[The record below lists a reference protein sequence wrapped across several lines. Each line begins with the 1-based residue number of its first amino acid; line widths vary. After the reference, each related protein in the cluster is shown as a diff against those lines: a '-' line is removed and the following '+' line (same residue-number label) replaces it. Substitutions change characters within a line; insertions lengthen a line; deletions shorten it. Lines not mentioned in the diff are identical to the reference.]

1 MPKLYDNLASAAIQ
15 ALKTILQERKR
26 TSHVL
31 QKITAKHPKW
41 GARDRRTVYTIVYD
55 CIRWRRLF
63 ANMIQANFEE
73 ISEDQLLSV
82 WCHRNEFIWNN
93 NIETL
98 RQNEL
103 KNMPPEV
110 LASYPDW
117 LFALG
122 SKELPSLWD
131 QEYAALNKQA
141 AVSIR
146 VNRLRSHP
154 EKLQMELQQ
163 RYAIKSRL
171 MKGFPD
177 ALQLEQGRK
186 LNKNSLFLK
195 GYFEIQDAHSQK
207 IAPFTKVA
215 PGMNVI
221 DMCAGA
227 GGKSL
232 HLAALMRNKGQ
243 LLAYDLEETKL
254 KSLHQRSERAG
265 VKIIQSNLLKK
276 DTELPENKK
285 WADVVLIDAPCSGL
299 GTLKRNPELKW
310 RLSLEQIETLQD
322 TQFKLLESAAEW
334 VKPKGVLVYA
344 TCSILPSENERQIE
358 QFLNKNQGFELEE
371 KQQLYAHQSEFDGF
385 FMARLKRTI

>member
-63 ANMIQANFEE
+63 ANTIQVNFEE

-93 NIETL
+93 NKETL
-98 RQNEL
+98 RKNEL
-103 KNMPPEV
+103 NNIPPEV

-122 SKELPSLWD
+122 SKELPSLWN
-131 QEYAALNKQA
+131 QEHEALNKQA

-163 RYAIKSRL
+163 RYAIKSQL
-171 MKGFPD
+171 MNGFPD

-243 LLAYDLEETKL
+243 LLAYDLDETKL
-254 KSLHQRSERAG
+254 KLLHQRSERAG
-265 VKIIQSNLLKK
+265 VKIIQSNILKK

-310 RLSLEQIETLQD
+310 RLSLEQIETLRD

-344 TCSILPSENERQIE
+344 TCSILPSENEQQIE
-358 QFLNKNQGFELEE
+358 QFLNKNKAFELEE

-385 FMARLKRTI
+385 FMARLKRII